1 MNMFSQWLRNLR
13 FNLSYYTGFGEK
25 YSMSGRS
32 DGCDCAHNNVY
43 VREIYERENLP
54 INIEDGKRNGFVPV
68 AIEYLTLICIDCSN
82 QWNGKRTI
90 NKPVEVKIGNSTSG
104 LTGYIPAYFTEIRGS
119 ECEHLKFNVNNNT
132 INYINPRDLD
142 LNMDQEQDHYTET
155 DCTQGP
161 SETDCTE
168 NQGKQLWAFG
178 QAECRYCRNLF
189 SVKRNYVEKTTNQQ
203 TVNEFAPDSEWVK
216 CKITLN

>member
-1 MNMFSQWLRNLR
+1 MFAQWLRNLG

-25 YSMSGRS
+25 YSMSKRP
-32 DGCDCAHNNVY
+32 DDCCDCAHNNVY
-43 VREIYERENLP
+43 VKEIYERENLT
-54 INIEDGKRNGFVPV
+54 INLEDAQRNGFVPV
-68 AIEYLTLICIDCSN
+68 AIEYLTLRCIDCSI

-90 NKPVEVKIGNSTSG
+90 HKPVEVKIGNSISG
-104 LTGYIPAYFTEIRGS
+104 QMGYIPAYFTEIRGS

-142 LNMDQEQDHYTET
+142 QRHDHCNET

-161 SETDCTE
+161 ETDCAE
-168 NQGKQLWAFG
+168 NQGKRLWAFG
-178 QAECRYCRNLF
+178 QAECRYCKNLF
-189 SVKRNYVEKTTNQQ
+189 SVKRNYVEKMTDHQI
-203 TVNEFAPDSEWVK
+203 VNELVPDSEWVK